1 MASYEIIIKDQTGT
15 TPNNPVANSTDDE
28 AIDPA
33 VRRMLKKSPEQKMK
47 AEREALMYIAMDRAT
62 SMVKGM
68 INHELSMV
76 SVETGRVELQQRMQ
90 VVSDVLT
97 GSVSLMMDI
106 GFGYK
111 VAGGWGAAV
120 GALLNIAQTTV
131 GIFQKADTINAQ
143 KSLENTSI
151 GLMNVRSGGS
161 LATYSRSRS

>member
-15 TPNNPVANSTDDE
+15 TPNNPVANSTDD

-33 VRRMLKKSPEQKMK
+33 VKRMMKKSPEQQMK

-76 SVETGRVELQQRMQ
+76 SVETGRVELQQRIQ
-90 VVSDVLT
+90 VVSDALT

-106 GFGYK
+106 GFGAK

-143 KSLENTSI
+143 KNLENVSI
-151 GLMNVRSGGS
+151 GLKNVRSGGS
-161 LATYSRSRS
+161 LATYSQSRS